1 MDPSANHDLDPRD
14 WRLGHWLY
22 ALLFALAPK
31 RTLHGITV
39 ASSPIGTHD
48 VDSSFHKLEAALATI
63 ARHDP
68 PRYAQLKRNVPRIWI
83 GPIPNYA
90 RGQWIDELRLCML
103 RDSFVADDEVSA
115 SYVAALLVHEAT
127 HARMRRRGI
136 PFDEKIRPRV
146 ERACIKSQ
154 LAFARTH
161 PSGAPLIPIFEENLR
176 RADSWWSDG
185 RLRSVQLRALKRL
198 GAPRPLRRLLDRFS
212 RNGL

>member
-1 MDPSANHDLDPRD
+1 LSSSVAHDLDPRD
-14 WRLGHWLY
+14 WRLGHWFY

-39 ASSPIGTHD
+39 ASSPVGVHD
-48 VDSSFHKLEAALATI
+48 VEASFDKLDAALATI
-63 ARHDP
+63 ARFDP
-68 PRYAQLKRNVPRIWI
+68 PRYAHLKRNVPRIWI

-103 RDSFVADDEVSA
+103 RDSFVADEDVSV

-136 PFDEKIRPRV
+136 PFDETIRPRV

-154 LAFARTH
+154 LAFVRTH
-161 PSGAPLIPIFEENLR
+161 PAGQPLIPIFEQNLS

-185 RLRSVQLRALKRL
+185 RLRSVQLRALKGL
-198 GAPRPLRRLLDRFS
+198 GAPRRLRWLADRLS
-212 RNGL
+212 RNGA